1 MIILRM
7 LARLTA
13 FVVWALVAATMV
25 FWGLRLLVR
34 PQPAPSYAVAVGDA
48 GALRG
53 DLTRLLGAT
62 PATPGAAPAAA
73 PELASRFKLLG
84 VMASKQGDA
93 GYALIAVDAKPARA
107 YAVGAPLDGNLVLQS
122 VSLRKAEIGPAQGAA
137 ALTLE
142 VPALPAAATGTL
154 PSAADGLKFGAAAAA
169 PPPAIPPTLPGGA
182 APLPMALPPHAATE
196 GVPAQPPAGPRSRP
210 PANAAR

>member
-1 MIILRM
+1 M
-7 LARLTA
+7 
-13 FVVWALVAATMV
+13 
-25 FWGLRLLVR
+25 
-34 PQPAPSYAVAVGDA
+34 
-48 GALRG
+48 
-53 DLTRLLGAT
+53 
-62 PATPGAAPAAA
+62 
-73 PELASRFKLLG
+73 
-84 VMASKQGDA
+84 
-93 GYALIAVDAKPARA
+93 
-107 YAVGAPLDGNLVLQS
+107 
-122 VSLRKAEIGPAQGAA
+122 SLRKAEIGPAQGAA

>member
-1 MIILRM
+1 M
-7 LARLTA
+7 A
-13 FVVWALVAATMV
+13 FVVWALVAATAV
-25 FWGLRLLVR
+25 YWGLRLLVR
-34 PQPAPSYAVAVGDA
+34 PQPAPAYALAVGDA

-53 DLTRLLGAT
+53 DLARLLGAT
-62 PATPGAAPAAA
+62 PAAPSAATAAA

-122 VSLRKAEIGPAQGAA
+122 VSLRSAAIGPPQGGA

-142 VPALPAAATGTL
+142 VPPLPTAATGTL
-154 PSAADGLKFGAAAAA
+154 PAVLDGLKFGAAAAVPSAAA
-169 PPPAIPPTLPGGA
+169 PPPTSPAMPPGA
-182 APLPMALPPHAATE
+182 VAPLPGALPSPAVTDGTA
-196 GVPAQPPAGPRSRP
+196 AQPGLSRSRLP
-210 PANAAR
+210 GNAAR

>member
-1 MIILRM
+1 MKHLASRSRALGRRVLATFGVLASVAA
-7 LARLTA
+7 LARHLA
-13 FVVWALVAATMV
+13 EC
-25 FWGLRLLVR
+25 
-34 PQPAPSYAVAVGDA
+34 
-48 GALRG
+48 
-53 DLTRLLGAT
+53 
-62 PATPGAAPAAA
+62 GAAPAAA

-122 VSLRKAEIGPAQGAA
+122 VSLRKAEIGPAQGSA

-142 VPALPAAATGTL
+142 VPALPTAATGTL

-169 PPPAIPPTLPGGA
+169 RAVGEVGEVAGRALGAQAPGVEAREHPVGDLGHAARHQGGA
-182 APLPMALPPHAATE
+182 GAEVAADEARVAPW
-196 GVPAQPPAGPRSRP
+196 RP
-210 PANAAR
+210 PRAARAPSCPLAS

>member
-1 MIILRM
+1 M
-7 LARLTA
+7 A
-13 FVVWALVAATMV
+13 FVVWALVAGTAV
-25 FWGLRLLVR
+25 YWGLRLLVR
-34 PQPAPSYAVAVGDA
+34 PQPAPAYALAVGDA

-62 PATPGAAPAAA
+62 PAAPSAATAAA

-122 VSLRKAEIGPAQGAA
+122 VSLRSAAIGPSQGSA

-142 VPALPAAATGTL
+142 VPPLPTAATGTL
-154 PSAADGLKFGAAAAA
+154 PPVLEGLKFGAAAAPPSAAA
-169 PPPAIPPTLPGGA
+169 PPPISPAMPPGA
-182 APLPMALPPHAATE
+182 VAPLPSALPSQAAIE
-196 GVPAQPPAGPRSRP
+196 GAASQPGLSRSRLP
-210 PANAAR
+210 GNAVR

>member
-1 MIILRM
+1 M

-13 FVVWALVAATMV
+13 FLVWALVAASAV

-34 PQPAPSYAVAVGDA
+34 PQPAPAYAMAVGDA

-62 PATPGAAPAAA
+62 PTAPSATPAA

-84 VMASKQGDA
+84 VMASRQGDA

-107 YAVGAPLDGNLVLQS
+107 YPVGSPLDGNLVLQS
-122 VSLRKAEIGPAQGAA
+122 VSLRSAAIGPAQGGA

-142 VPALPAAATGTL
+142 VPPLPTAATGTL
-154 PSAADGLKFGAAAAA
+154 PPATEGLKFGSAAA
-169 PPPAIPPTLPGGA
+169 PSPGPMPPTLPGLPSGGVP
-182 APLPMALPPHAATE
+182 PLPTALPPQAATE
-196 GVPAQPPAGPRSRP
+196 GAVPPQPGAPRNRPAPGT
-210 PANAAR
+210 AR